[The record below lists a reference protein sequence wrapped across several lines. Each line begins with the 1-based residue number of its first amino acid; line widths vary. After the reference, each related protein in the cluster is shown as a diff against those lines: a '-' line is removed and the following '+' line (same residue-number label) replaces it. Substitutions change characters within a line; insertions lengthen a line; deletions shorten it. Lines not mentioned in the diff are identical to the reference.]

1 MKKKGGSK
9 ERLREVIMKQ
19 VLPPEAQNNPEDIKQ
34 FTELSDIIATVIL
47 ESGVISEIKKKWV
60 WSPAELDVIKK
71 KIESLLREKN
81 KTMYFLPDD
90 EVDEVLP
97 RIATILSSP
106 KSIHFLKEI
115 GDIDIEEYSFTDV
128 IPKKAKVYVILGM
141 GCTAEVDME
150 KAKNTQE
157 RECKLKA
164 RNTIEE
170 QLCETS
176 LIEVYEKS
184 EMKQVREFYANKFE
198 LPKQDVFVLCET
210 SLYKVVSRMAKQLV
224 LDAIPYSDYVLSP
237 PFDKFGLKTVN
248 AIIQD
253 ILMDNKV
260 YVYGFS
266 YGGSMAN
273 KLAMKLQAY
282 AATSQIFMEKQKR
295 NLIITTCGSP
305 IIAEFETIKDINI
318 RNYLH
323 LGDGRVDWI
332 HKQKEPALSELT
344 ERIDIPSMDGYWL
357 STISRTN
364 PSVTWIDRYVS
375 DGIRFIDKVSKNKK
389 QKDNLATMVHNKGYP
404 GIKNI
409 REDEFKEGI
418 PTTPSESLRAA
429 SRLPGPSGS
438 KVHYHFS

>member
-9 ERLREVIMKQ
+9 EKQRLREVIIKQ
-19 VLPPEAQNNPEDIKQ
+19 LLPSQIQNNPEVIKE

-60 WSPAELDVIKK
+60 WSPAELDVIKE

-81 KTMYFLPDD
+81 KTMYFVPDD

-97 RIATILSSP
+97 RIATILSSST
-106 KSIHFLKEI
+106 SIHFLKKI
-115 GDIDIEEYSFTDV
+115 GDIDIEEYSFKDV

-141 GCTAEVDME
+141 GCTAEGDME
-150 KAKNTQE
+150 KVKNAQE

-164 RNTIEE
+164 RNEIQE

-176 LIEVYEKS
+176 LIEIYEKS
-184 EMKQVREFYANKFE
+184 EMKQVREFYANKFD
-198 LPKQDVFVLCET
+198 LPIQDVFVLCET
-210 SLYKVVSRMAKQLV
+210 NLYKVVSRMAKQVV
-224 LDAIPYSDYVLSP
+224 LGAIPYSDYVLSQ
-237 PFDKFGLKTVN
+237 PFDKSVEKTVN
-248 AIIQD
+248 AIIQG
-253 ILMDNKV
+253 IRMDNKV

-282 AATSQIFMEKQKR
+282 TAINQIFMEKQKR

-344 ERIDIPSMDGYWL
+344 ERIDSPSMHGYWL
-357 STISRTN
+357 STVSRTN
-364 PSVTWIDRYVS
+364 PSVTWIDKYVS

-389 QKDNLATMVHNKGYP
+389 QKVSLATMVHSSGYP
-404 GIKNI
+404 GITTI
-409 REDEFKEGI
+409 RENEFKKGI
-418 PTTPSESLRAA
+418 PI
-429 SRLPGPSGS
+429 G
-438 KVHYHFS
+438 